1 MRKKYSALFL
11 DRDGVVNQRLPNA
24 YVADPASFKWM
35 PGNPEAIVKL
45 GHLFQRLLIVTNQ
58 QGVGKGRMSQQ
69 QLDDVHDFMLQGL
82 AGMGGK
88 VDGIYSCT
96 DLKTQ
101 PGNCRKPS
109 PEMGLKAKAAFP
121 DIDFGRSLMVGD
133 SLSDLQFAQNL
144 GMPCA
149 WLKGKNEEAT
159 AIKTAVQRGLPVAY
173 EVESLQE
180 LYSILLEA

>member
-11 DRDGVVNQRLPNA
+11 DRDGVINQRLPDA
-24 YVADPASFKWM
+24 YVTDPGSFKWM

-45 GHLFQRLLIVTNQ
+45 GRLFQRLLIVTNQ

-69 QLDDVHDFMLQGL
+69 QLDKVHDFMLQGL
-82 AGMGGK
+82 TDIGGK

-96 DLKTQ
+96 DLKAK
-101 PGNCRKPS
+101 PRNCRKPS
-109 PEMGLKAKAAFP
+109 PAMGLKAKAAFP
-121 DIDFGRSLMVGD
+121 DIDFARSLMVGD

-149 WLKGKNEEAT
+149 WLKGKKEEAA
-159 AIKTAVQRGLPVAY
+159 AIKTAVQHGLPVAF
-173 EVESLQE
+173 EVASLQE
-180 LYSILLEA
+180 LYNMLLEG